1 MYRLSVSDS
10 FSAAHRLCGYQGACR
25 NLHGHN
31 WKVKVCLATDQLD
44 EIGMALDFGV
54 IKQFLASILDELDH
68 AYLNELPA
76 FTRHNPTSE
85 NLARYVFE
93 RFERELAG
101 KPVQVES
108 VEIQESERSAVVYSH
123 V

>member
-10 FSAAHRLCGYQGACR
+10 FSAAHRLCGYEGACR

-31 WKVKVCLATDQLD
+31 WKVKVCLASDQLD

-54 IKQFLASILDELDH
+54 IKEILAAVLDELDH
-68 AYLNELPA
+68 AYLNDLHA
-76 FTRHNPTSE
+76 FKEQNPTSE

-101 KPVQVES
+101 KPVNVES